1 MIIGIS
7 GTNSAGKDSVAK
19 ILKDAGF
26 EQFSLS
32 DAIREEAK
40 SRNMPSDRDVLIKLG
55 NELREKFGPGILGER
70 IIGIIKKKGLERAS
84 VVSIRNP
91 AEVSA
96 LSKHDD
102 FFLVWVDA
110 PPQLRYERSLA
121 RQRDKADFL
130 SYDDFIAMENLE
142 RDAGPSGQR
151 LDIIEEMA
159 RFKVD
164 NTGSLAELHEKV
176 LEIISSMKIR

>member
-1 MIIGIS
+1 MILGIS
-7 GTNSAGKDSVAK
+7 GTNSAGKDSVAR

-40 SRNMPSDRDVLIKLG
+40 ARGLPSDRDVLIKLG
-55 NELREKFGPGILGER
+55 NELREKLGPGILGER
-70 IIGIIKKKGLERAS
+70 ILDLIKKKKVEKAS
-84 VVSIRNP
+84 VISIRNP
-91 AEVSA
+91 AEAKA
-96 LSKHDD
+96 LSNHDD

-121 RQRDKADFL
+121 RHRDKSDSL

-151 LDIIEEMA
+151 LDVLEEMA
-159 RFKVD
+159 RFKID
-164 NTGSLAELHEKV
+164 NTGSIEELNEKV
-176 LEIISSMKIR
+176 DSLIESISR

>member
-1 MIIGIS
+1 MIVGIA
-7 GTNSAGKDSVAK
+7 GTNSAGKDSVAN

-32 DAIREEAK
+32 DSIREEAK
-40 SRNMPSDRDVLIKLG
+40 GRGLPSDRDVLIRLG
-55 NELREKFGPGILGER
+55 NELREKFGPGILGDR
-70 IIGIIKKKGLERAS
+70 IIDIIKKKNVAKAS
-84 VVSIRNP
+84 VISIRNP
-91 AEVSA
+91 AEAQA

-121 RQRDKADFL
+121 RHRDKSDSL
-130 SYDDFIAMENLE
+130 SYEDFIAMEDLE

-151 LDIIEEMA
+151 LDLIKNMA
-159 RFKVD
+159 RFKID
-164 NTGSLAELHEKV
+164 NTGSIEELKEKV
-176 LEIISSMKIR
+176 DSLIDSISR